1 METYLLDWLEL
12 VLRWLHVITGIA
24 WIGASFYFVWL
35 DNSLEEPPRWK
46 IDSGV
51 KGELWAVH
59 GGGIYEVGKYRLGPA
74 KLPETLHWFKW
85 EAYSTW
91 LSGMVLMVLIFYVGA
106 DTYLIDPRIAELSR
120 IEAIILGISFVV
132 GGWLIYELLC
142 STAIVTNGPAIALC
156 LIFSAAVA
164 SWALTSLFSGRG
176 AFIHLGAMIG
186 TIMAGNV
193 FRVIIPSQRA
203 LVAAIEAGEEL
214 DPAWGAKAKLRS
226 THNNYFTLPILFIMV
241 SNHYPMTYAHTHNW
255 LILLALIMISAYAR
269 HFFNLRHRGI
279 FRPSILVTSV
289 IATSALAWVLMPVRA
304 VPETK
309 ATSSISDMEVTAL
322 ISEHCV
328 SCHAAQPSHPAFT
341 SAPGGIAL
349 ETIAQIKR
357 WSTQIKAAAVD
368 TEDMPMVNSTNMT
381 ADERQALGQWIEKIA
396 ER

>member
-1 METYLLDWLEL
+1 METYFLDWLEL
-12 VLRWLHVITGIA
+12 VLRWLHLITGIA

-106 DTYLIDPRIAELSR
+106 DTYLIDPRISELSR
-120 IEAIILGISFVV
+120 IEAIMFGISFIV
-132 GGWLIYELLC
+132 GGWLLYELLC
-142 STAIVTNGPAIALC
+142 STAIVTNGAAIALC
-156 LIFSAAVA
+156 LTLSAAVA

-203 LVAAIEAGEEL
+203 LVAAIQAGEEP
-214 DPAWGAKAKLRS
+214 DSAWGAKAKLRS
-226 THNNYFTLPILFIMV
+226 THNNYFTLPILFIMI
-241 SNHYPMTYAHTHNW
+241 SNHYPVTYAHTHNW
-255 LILLALIMISAYAR
+255 LILLALIVISAYVR

-279 FRPSILVTSV
+279 FKPSILVTSV

-304 VPETK
+304 IPETK
-309 ATSSISDMEVTAL
+309 PASSISDMEVTTL
-322 ISEHCV
+322 ISKHCV
-328 SCHAAQPSHPAFT
+328 ACHAAQPAHPAFT

-357 WSTQIKAAAVD
+357 WSTQIRAVAVD

-381 ADERQALGQWIEKIA
+381 TEERQALGQWIEKTS